1 MPTFRYELEDPSV
14 MEMIKQGNFFAFLGF
29 DPYELNDAL
38 KDNHQYLIVKL
49 HPYEM
54 RMFDNFNSQFSNVA
68 FLNNDYL
75 FENNLDLYELLGD
88 TDFLITDF
96 SSIYFD
102 YLYLDKPIIFITNYL
117 KQYEKVRGLLLSPY
131 EDVTPGP
138 CVNSQKELLQVLRH
152 PDDKQYKNQR
162 FYWRELIDE
171 VEDID
176 SCEPIFDYMTK
187 NF

>member
-1 MPTFRYELEDPSV
+1 MRINKE
-14 MEMIKQGNFFAFLGF
+14 IKKRLIKLLSSAM
-29 DPYELNDAL
+29 AL
-38 KDNHQYLIVKL
+38 VIAA
-49 HPYEM
+49 
-54 RMFDNFNSQFSNVA
+54 VA
-68 FLNNDYL
+68 AAPLNNDYL

-152 PDDKQYKNQR
+152 PDDKQYQNQR

>member
-1 MPTFRYELEDPSV
+1 MSSNSLC
-14 MEMIKQGNFFAFLGF
+14 IGF
-29 DPYELNDAL
+29 YS
-38 KDNHQYLIVKL
+38 
-49 HPYEM
+49 
-54 RMFDNFNSQFSNVA
+54 FA

-152 PDDKQYKNQR
+152 PDDKQYQNQR